1 MFNKPQHVQQTSA
14 KIATTWPMLASF
26 EPANSRLAK
35 LAISTPVAN
44 SWLASLWGY
53 HFNGR
58 VLLLGP
64 WFVLMN
70 LKFTSSSFQTAWT
83 SIRFVSISDA
93 KKATIAVTC
102 CHSQPQVVAVALVYH
117 YRLPSRERQMPMV
130 PVVEGLACPKLVR
143 WETRPNHKSTTGDG
157 L

>member
-1 MFNKPQHVQQTSA
+1 
-14 KIATTWPMLASF
+14 MLASF

-64 WFVLMN
+64 WRVLMN

-83 SIRFVSISDA
+83 SIRINLRCKKSHNRCHLLPLAATGCGSGFGISLSSSITGEANADGAGSG
-93 KKATIAVTC
+93 
-102 CHSQPQVVAVALVYH
+102 
-117 YRLPSRERQMPMV
+117 
-130 PVVEGLACPKLVR
+130 GLACPKLVR